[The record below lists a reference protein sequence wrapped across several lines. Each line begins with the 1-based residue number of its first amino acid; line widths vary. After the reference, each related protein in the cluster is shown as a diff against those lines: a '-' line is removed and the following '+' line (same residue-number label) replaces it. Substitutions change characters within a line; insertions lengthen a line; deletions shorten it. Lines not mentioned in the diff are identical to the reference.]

1 MTSTY
6 TQSYFNAFANV
17 PVSAAATQAYIAN
30 FNPSFYTQ
38 QGANSTAFAY
48 TPAGAAARL
57 GKPLSQIN
65 PVYDYD
71 FAELASVQNSLS
83 GVNRLTAL
91 QAIFAKITAGATT
104 DEAKQLAVLDF
115 LQAAAIHNQYIQPVY
130 PNGAMVSDPLVLLQL
145 GEMRCG
151 HVARVAVDL
160 FSAAGYQARLVQLG
174 QHVIAEVY
182 YGQSW
187 HYFDA
192 DMFKGGQCLFNPDGS
207 IPSVDQLSQSPYWI
221 DSLAADFGPTS
232 TNQATSSGMVCSSY
246 WYFSQQAWNAQ
257 FPAGQ
262 APAPYVV
269 YKTATASQAQN
280 SINYGW
286 NYYTVA
292 ADPGRQLY
300 NMPMYYTP
308 GAPQIA
314 SVQTQRTSTGAL
326 NVTIGWSPSS
336 DPNGGVGYDVMVST
350 TSRGWNYDGQS
361 LPTSLMP
368 LKSSNVPWNSSM
380 YAELFTL
387 PKSNAELDQTT
398 ATTDTVHLTAP
409 GKYFITVMAFDAHGT
424 SVGRTL
430 YYESEEICI
439 TA

>member
-1 MTSTY
+1 M
-6 TQSYFNAFANV
+6 
-17 PVSAAATQAYIAN
+17 
-30 FNPSFYTQ
+30 
-38 QGANSTAFAY
+38 
-48 TPAGAAARL
+48 
-57 GKPLSQIN
+57 
-65 PVYDYD
+65 
-71 FAELASVQNSLS
+71 
-83 GVNRLTAL
+83 
-91 QAIFAKITAGATT
+91 
-104 DEAKQLAVLDF
+104 
-115 LQAAAIHNQYIQPVY
+115 
-130 PNGAMVSDPLVLLQL
+130 
-145 GEMRCG
+145 
-151 HVARVAVDL
+151 
-160 FSAAGYQARLVQLG
+160 
-174 QHVIAEVY
+174 
-182 YGQSW
+182 
-187 HYFDA
+187 
-192 DMFKGGQCLFNPDGS
+192 
-207 IPSVDQLSQSPYWI
+207 
-221 DSLAADFGPTS
+221 
-232 TNQATSSGMVCSSY
+232 
-246 WYFSQQAWNAQ
+246 
-257 FPAGQ
+257 
-262 APAPYVV
+262 
-269 YKTATASQAQN
+269 
-280 SINYGW
+280 
-286 NYYTVA
+286 A